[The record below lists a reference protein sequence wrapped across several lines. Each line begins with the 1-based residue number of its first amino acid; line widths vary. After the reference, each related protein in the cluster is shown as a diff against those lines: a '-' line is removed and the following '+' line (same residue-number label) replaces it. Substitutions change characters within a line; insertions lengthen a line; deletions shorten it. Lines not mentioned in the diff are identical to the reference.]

1 MVEDLAFSTSS
12 RTDVGRVRT
21 NNEDHFLVDE
31 GLGLFIVADGM
42 GGHSAGEVA
51 SRTACE
57 VLKEEVAALEKLREK
72 YKQSGKSSDIK
83 ALAKGVQA
91 AMNAACRAIFKAAQ
105 KNPEQAGMGCTC
117 TLMYLAGRNKGI
129 LGHVGD
135 SRLYV
140 LRNGAMHQL
149 SEDHTFVNELLKRGA
164 ITKAQAKH
172 HPQGN
177 VLSRAMGP
185 QPNVAMDTM
194 IFDIDP
200 GDTFLICSD
209 GLYNYFPD
217 AAEMVQ
223 DLASPDTD
231 QGLEALIEKALD
243 RGGHDNTTGIAVRFA
258 GGEDPDAAAVAAEQ
272 RIAIL
277 KRIPI
282 FAHLTYNELVKVV
295 GLTLM
300 RRCEPGTDIIVEGE
314 KGDELFVV
322 LAGEVDVI
330 KGGNVIVSLSA
341 GAHLGEMAMIDNA
354 PRSATVKAKTE
365 TALLVMRREEFF
377 GLIRSEPV
385 IATKLLWSFV
395 QVMSTR
401 LRETNEAL
409 QGARAELEEGD
420 AFEIFMEEEER
431 D

>member
-1 MVEDLAFSTSS
+1 MEFTVAS

-21 NNEDHFLVDE
+21 NNEDNFLVDE
-31 GLGLFIVADGM
+31 ELGLFVVADGM

-51 SRTACE
+51 SKTACE
-57 VLKEEVAALEKLREK
+57 VLQKELSGLTKQREK
-72 YKQSGKSSDIK
+72 YKQSGKNSDLK
-83 ALAKGVQA
+83 ALGKGVEA
-91 AMNAACRAIFKAAQ
+91 AMVAACKAIYKTAA
-105 KNPEQAGMGCTC
+105 KNPELAGMGCTC
-117 TLMYLAGRNKGI
+117 TLMFLVGNNKGI

-135 SRLYV
+135 SRLFL
-140 LRNGAMHQL
+140 LRGGAIHQL
-149 SEDHTFVNELLKRGA
+149 SEDHTFVNELLRRGA
-164 ITKAQAKH
+164 ITKAQAKN

-185 QPNVAMDTM
+185 QPNVAVDTM

-200 GDTFLICSD
+200 GDVYLLCSD
-209 GLYNYFPD
+209 GLYNYFPEPDEMVPSLGSVDQVGALNQLID
-217 AAEMVQ
+217 AA
-223 DLASPDTD
+223 
-231 QGLEALIEKALD
+231 LE
-243 RGGHDNTTGIAVRFA
+243 RGGHDNVTGITVRFA
-258 GGEDPDAAAVAAEQ
+258 GGQQNVAIAAQQ

-300 RRCEPGTDIIVEGE
+300 RHKNGGEDIVVEGE
-314 KGDELFVV
+314 MGDELFVV
-322 LAGEVDVI
+322 LAGEVDVL
-330 KGGNVIVSLSA
+330 KGNDVLVTLQA

-354 PRSATVKAKTE
+354 PRSATVRAKQPTS
-365 TALLVMRREEFF
+365 LLVMRREEFF

-409 QGARAELEEGD
+409 KGARAAAAVDDSE
-420 AFEIFMEEEER
+420 FEIFIDDEN
-431 D
+431 